1 MYQLSSLEKN
11 FNSFIENLIEPSWMI
26 QSRYDAFKKYTALPL
41 ESSALYSKY
50 SNANKMMA
58 DNIFFDNKI
67 QKEDEKNNLEIFSDR
82 LDELSKNSSILCKNS
97 RIIKTFLPDD
107 FKKKGIIITN
117 ITDRSATI
125 SWKTDKPTEGKV
137 VLREGDF
144 ILPISFALT
153 NKNVFY
159 DDRDVADALIEA
171 AKESQASVE
180 EVKIKKQGKYYLHH
194 VTVKNLNPDKAYSF
208 KIKSGSFY
216 VANACYSLFISFNR
230 AYSVFLILYYSYT
243 V

>member
-107 FKKKGIIITN
+107 FKKK
-117 ITDRSATI
+117 
-125 SWKTDKPTEGKV
+125 E
-137 VLREGDF
+137 
-144 ILPISFALT
+144 
-153 NKNVFY
+153 
-159 DDRDVADALIEA
+159 
-171 AKESQASVE
+171 
-180 EVKIKKQGKYYLHH
+180 
-194 VTVKNLNPDKAYSF
+194 
-208 KIKSGSFY
+208 
-216 VANACYSLFISFNR
+216 
-230 AYSVFLILYYSYT
+230 
-243 V
+243 